1 MSGWALFLLIAFV
14 LGIVISNIMLLK
26 HSAKMKLPESV
37 MRVIEEKKMKASLE
51 NESKEKEA
59 KKKPTDK

>member
-1 MSGWALFLLIAFV
+1 MSGWAIFLLIALV

-37 MRVIEEKKMKASLE
+37 KRAIEEKKI
-51 NESKEKEA
+51 KE
-59 KKKPTDK
+59 KKPTKK

>member
-26 HSAKMKLPESV
+26 HTAKMKLPKEV
-37 MRVIEEKKMKASLE
+37 MRAIEEKKK
-51 NESKEKEA
+51 KQKKEA
-59 KKKPTDK
+59 EKKPTEK